1 MAFPAKSCTSSPR
14 IAMRGT
20 RWNAQSN
27 RSSFIMP
34 ISWISTSPNFWAN
47 ARPRSDARDRHRLVM
62 NEIDIVR
69 DISRRFEKADIP
81 YMLTGSMA
89 MNYYAQP
96 RMTRDIDVVIA
107 IGPEDVGRVAA
118 LFRPDYYVSEENIRE
133 SLAHESIF
141 NLIHQ
146 ESVIK
151 VDCIIRQSSDYRRV
165 EFERR
170 ERISILDFR
179 TFIVSKED
187 LIISKLFWAK
197 NSHSE
202 IQLADV
208 QNLLSTGYDADYL
221 QHWTGE
227 LGLDNLFNEYLS
239 LPIRRRK
246 SNKSHHRKS

>member
-1 MAFPAKSCTSSPR
+1 
-14 IAMRGT
+14 
-20 RWNAQSN
+20 
-27 RSSFIMP
+27 
-34 ISWISTSPNFWAN
+34 
-47 ARPRSDARDRHRLVM
+47 M
-62 NEIDIVR
+62 NELDVVR
-69 DISRRFEKADIP
+69 DISRRFEQAGIA

-107 IGPEDVGRVAA
+107 ISPDDVGRVVA
-118 LFRPDYYVSEENIRE
+118 LFRPDYYVSEQNIRE

-151 VDCIIRQSSDYRRV
+151 VDCIIRKSSEYRRA

-170 ERISILDFR
+170 QRILILDFT

-197 NSHSE
+197 DSRSE
-202 IQLADV
+202 VQLSDV
-208 QNLLSTGYDADYL
+208 KNLLATGYDAAYL
-221 QHWTGE
+221 RHWTRE
-227 LGLDNLFNEYLS
+227 LGLDNLLQECLE
-239 LPIRRRK
+239 
-246 SNKSHHRKS
+246 

>member
-1 MAFPAKSCTSSPR
+1 
-14 IAMRGT
+14 
-20 RWNAQSN
+20 
-27 RSSFIMP
+27 
-34 ISWISTSPNFWAN
+34 
-47 ARPRSDARDRHRLVM
+47 M

-69 DISRRFEKADIP
+69 DISRRFEQAGVP
-81 YMLTGSMA
+81 YMLTGSVA

-107 IGPEDVGRVAA
+107 ISPDDVGRVAA
-118 LFRPDYYVSEENIRE
+118 LFRPDYYVSEKNIRE

-151 VDCIIRQSSDYRRV
+151 VDCIIRKTGEYRKT

-170 ERISILDFR
+170 QEISIRDFT

-197 NSHSE
+197 DSHSQ
-202 IQLADV
+202 IQLRDV
-208 QNLLSTGYDADYL
+208 RNLLETGYDA
-221 QHWTGE
+221 
-227 LGLDNLFNEYLS
+227 EYLTRWTRD
-239 LPIRRRK
+239 LELVNLLNECLR
-246 SNKSHHRKS
+246 

>member
-1 MAFPAKSCTSSPR
+1 
-14 IAMRGT
+14 
-20 RWNAQSN
+20 
-27 RSSFIMP
+27 
-34 ISWISTSPNFWAN
+34 
-47 ARPRSDARDRHRLVM
+47 M

-69 DISRRFEKADIP
+69 DISRRFEQAGIA

-170 ERISILDFR
+170 ERISILDFT

-221 QHWTGE
+221 QHWTEE
-227 LGLDNLFNEYLS
+227 LGLDNLLEECL
-239 LPIRRRK
+239 R
-246 SNKSHHRKS
+246 

>member
-1 MAFPAKSCTSSPR
+1 
-14 IAMRGT
+14 
-20 RWNAQSN
+20 
-27 RSSFIMP
+27 
-34 ISWISTSPNFWAN
+34 
-47 ARPRSDARDRHRLVM
+47 M

-69 DISRRFEKADIP
+69 DISRRFEQAGIP

-107 IGPEDVGRVAA
+107 IGPDEVDRVAT
-118 LFRPDYYVSEENIRE
+118 LFRSDYYVSEENIRE
-133 SLAHESIF
+133 SVAHESIF

-151 VDCIIRQSSDYRRV
+151 VDCIVRKSTEYRRT

-170 ERISILDFR
+170 HMISIRDFT

-197 NSHSE
+197 DSHSE
-202 IQLADV
+202 AQFGDV
-208 QNLLSTGYDADYL
+208 RNLLATGYDGTYL
-221 QHWTGE
+221 QRWTHG
-227 LGLDNLFNEYLS
+227 LGLDS
-239 LPIRRRK
+239 LLQECLE
-246 SNKSHHRKS
+246 

>member
-1 MAFPAKSCTSSPR
+1 
-14 IAMRGT
+14 
-20 RWNAQSN
+20 
-27 RSSFIMP
+27 
-34 ISWISTSPNFWAN
+34 
-47 ARPRSDARDRHRLVM
+47 M

-69 DISRRFEKADIP
+69 DISRRFEQAGIA

-96 RMTRDIDVVIA
+96 RMTRDVDVVIA

-170 ERISILDFR
+170 ERISILDFT

-227 LGLDNLFNEYLS
+227 LGLDNLLNECL
-239 LPIRRRK
+239 R
-246 SNKSHHRKS
+246 